1 MAFDGITIANLVYEL
16 NQTVLNSKINKIAQ
30 PENDELL
37 LTCKGTSGTF
47 RVAISASASLPF
59 VYLTDENKPSP
70 LQAPTFCMV
79 LRKHIANGRIIG
91 ISQPHMERII
101 NFEIEHLNE
110 MGDLCHK
117 TLIVEL
123 MGKHSNIIFCNED
136 GTIIDSIKRVP
147 VSVSSVRE
155 VLPGKTYFIPAT
167 QGEKYNPLVT
177 SLEDIQEILRTKPM
191 TVTKA
196 IYTTFVG
203 ISPLLASEI
212 AFRAGLD
219 GDQPIASYSE
229 DEYLHL
235 CNTFYWFMQDIL
247 EHKFVPCIIR
257 DGKEPKEF
265 ASVQLTQF
273 ADLDTQIYDSVSEV
287 LEVFYSE
294 KNVYTRIR
302 QKSVDLRRIVTTA
315 LERNQKKYVLQ
326 QKQMKDSERKEKYK
340 VYGELIQAFGYGLEE
355 GAKELIAQNYYD
367 ENKEIKIPLDPTLSP
382 QENAQKYF
390 DKYGKMKRTAEALE
404 KLLEETKSEI
414 DHLESIQNSLDIK
427 INMVR
432 F

>member
-37 LTCKGTSGTF
+37 LTCKGSGGTY
-47 RVAISASASLPF
+47 RLAISASASLPF
-59 VYLTDENKPSP
+59 VYLTGENKPSP

-257 DGKEPKEF
+257 DGKEPKRSGR
-265 ASVQLTQF
+265 AHV
-273 ADLDTQIYDSVSEV
+273 
-287 LEVFYSE
+287 
-294 KNVYTRIR
+294 
-302 QKSVDLRRIVTTA
+302 
-315 LERNQKKYVLQ
+315 
-326 QKQMKDSERKEKYK
+326 
-340 VYGELIQAFGYGLEE
+340 
-355 GAKELIAQNYYD
+355 
-367 ENKEIKIPLDPTLSP
+367 
-382 QENAQKYF
+382 
-390 DKYGKMKRTAEALE
+390 
-404 KLLEETKSEI
+404 
-414 DHLESIQNSLDIK
+414 
-427 INMVR
+427 
-432 F
+432 

>member
-37 LTCKGTSGTF
+37 LTCKGNGGTY
-47 RVAISASASLPF
+47 RLAISASASLPF
-59 VYLTDENKPSP
+59 VYLTGENKPSP

-177 SLEDIQEILRTKPM
+177 SVEDIQKILLQTADR
-191 TVTKA
+191 
-196 IYTTFVG
+196 YQ
-203 ISPLLASEI
+203 SNL
-212 AFRAGLD
+212 
-219 GDQPIASYSE
+219 Y
-229 DEYLHL
+229 YL
-235 CNTFYWFMQDIL
+235 CW
-247 EHKFVPCIIR
+247 
-257 DGKEPKEF
+257 
-265 ASVQLTQF
+265 
-273 ADLDTQIYDSVSEV
+273 
-287 LEVFYSE
+287 
-294 KNVYTRIR
+294 
-302 QKSVDLRRIVTTA
+302 
-315 LERNQKKYVLQ
+315 NQSTSCK
-326 QKQMKDSERKEKYK
+326 
-340 VYGELIQAFGYGLEE
+340 
-355 GAKELIAQNYYD
+355 
-367 ENKEIKIPLDPTLSP
+367 
-382 QENAQKYF
+382 
-390 DKYGKMKRTAEALE
+390 
-404 KLLEETKSEI
+404 
-414 DHLESIQNSLDIK
+414 
-427 INMVR
+427 
-432 F
+432 